1 MTRVTCGNSST
12 TGRSSSPH
20 ATSGAEPACQSS
32 SQLVQDVTRSL
43 PFLLLPCCVF
53 SSRKRCGRPKPGAS
67 SRSFFPGRRI
77 KKASGYEGYAFVD
90 WNELPRVYP
99 QENNRYETRDTLAC
113 VAAGLL
119 VLCAHDLF
127 DHPDRKKMLG
137 GLDAGG
143 GE

>member
-1 MTRVTCGNSST
+1 
-12 TGRSSSPH
+12 
-20 ATSGAEPACQSS
+20 
-32 SQLVQDVTRSL
+32 
-43 PFLLLPCCVF
+43 
-53 SSRKRCGRPKPGAS
+53 
-67 SRSFFPGRRI
+67 
-77 KKASGYEGYAFVD
+77 
-90 WNELPRVYP
+90 VYP